1 MAENGRKPRI
11 GILEEMTMDEVRDF
25 APEVVVVPVGSTEP
39 HGPHLPYGSDT
50 IEAKSFAENGTMIA
64 NSRGARVLCYP
75 VLPISLDVNFSGYQF
90 ALSLRVKT
98 FMRVLR
104 DICEQIECQGVRKI
118 VIANLHG
125 GNYSVVE
132 AFLREWSHRGIAGT
146 AGAEERA
153 FVCAVYWPFP
163 KAAEVLEH
171 ESDHGGELEVLAVMA
186 DRPELLREDKLSEF
200 KSQQHILK
208 SLDNPNV
215 RWVKPWHLYVPEGAV
230 GETRKV
236 TPAKAE
242 KFVRLN
248 AEGLAEV
255 LVELSETPWSG
266 FFPYEKNG

>member
-1 MAENGRKPRI
+1 M
-11 GILEEMTMDEVRDF
+11 GILEEMTMDEVRGF
-25 APEVVVVPVGSTEP
+25 RPEVVVVPVGSTEP

-64 NSRGARVLCYP
+64 NSRGARALCYP
-75 VLPISLDVNFSGYQF
+75 VLPISLDVNFSGYEF

-104 DICEQIECQGVRKI
+104 DICEQIERQGVRKI

-146 AGAEERA
+146 PGAE
-153 FVCAVYWPFP
+153 
-163 KAAEVLEH
+163 
-171 ESDHGGELEVLAVMA
+171 DGGELEVLAVMA
-186 DRPELLREDKLSEF
+186 ERPELLREDKLAEF
-200 KSQQHILK
+200 KSQQHVVK
-208 SLDNPNV
+208 SLDNPMV

-236 TPAKAE
+236 TPEKAE
-242 KFVRLN
+242 KFVKLN
-248 AEGLAEV
+248 AEGLAEL
-255 LVELSETPWSG
+255 LVELSETPWSWS
-266 FFPYEKNG
+266 FPYEKKGHE